1 MNRLGKTLCILLGL
15 YFSLLVFD
23 SVHGLS
29 TCFFPEPVGRNQL
42 DGLTCEWPKSSR
54 WRISDLTISVLGI
67 LLVAWAW
74 GGSQKA
80 KRSLAALSFAIG
92 LSQVVNEVMMHLY
105 IGYAP
110 LSLESALFI
119 TVPFAVGILLI
130 YFSKPRAASNTTYLA
145 QAEKPGR

>member
-15 YFSLLVFD
+15 YFTLLIID

-29 TCFFPEPVGRNQL
+29 TCFFPEPVGKHQL

-67 LLVAWAW
+67 LLVVWAW

-80 KRSLAALSFAIG
+80 RRSLAALSFAIG
-92 LSQVVNEVMMHLY
+92 FSHVVNEAM
-105 IGYAP
+105 GYYHFGYMP
-110 LSLESALFI
+110 LSLEGTLFVA
-119 TVPFAVGILLI
+119 VPLAVGFLLI
-130 YFSKPRAASNTTYLA
+130 YFSKPRPASNATALA
-145 QAEKPGR
+145 QA